1 MIKRAHLATGFTWL
15 FVGLNAFPILWMVW
29 CSLMGNN
36 EILQGKTV
44 PDPYRNDVFFV
55 DSVAG
60 LGVLSGTVN
69 GELYAY
75 QGDSSTVPVKHL
87 GLGSVSSSF
96 IRVGE
101 KVWTISANQGLAEI
115 QLPSLEVM
123 RRYDWSWLE
132 DQFEDADKTMFVWR
146 PGELQRTKLVHLVNA
161 LNAADLRMGSN
172 GPSLAAITGVRFQPD
187 YGLVDSLNALLHRP
201 EVLSKVL
208 EEWQTVEGWFNPVI
222 PWLFSKNRSALEDR
236 ELFRWCLA
244 ERFPHEVTRYLAAR
258 WTSIWVNRIPGSG
271 HGTSIVDCG
280 NDAICFAMWWDEFP
294 GIGILD
300 SSRNRVN
307 WITAQH
313 GLPSTAIQHLLRVG
327 PHQLLAVTDAGL
339 SLIDVDQRQVL
350 HNFQFGAYGL
360 KYLDGRDLRVA
371 LLEGNQVLLAYGQEV
386 FLFDFQK
393 AEGRIL
399 STPMLERIS
408 SDITALSLTDQHAFV
423 GTSEGVFRI
432 PLRDWLNQDSA
443 QSAPVPFQHYQQFFR
458 ASQDSMIFDAVVHDI
473 RANNSRMWV
482 GGLFGFISE
491 VDLERGKPTMQAR
504 VPEGRFNL
512 HWRNYEDLWKTI
524 PFGKF
529 LRNSFIICF
538 SVMLIAMF
546 VASLA
551 SYALVRFEFP
561 GKRLFGASILATQM
575 VPGILYLI
583 PIFIL
588 FTAIQQYLA
597 IEMVNTW
604 HGIILVYS
612 AFFIPMSTWILRG
625 FFASIPRELEEAA
638 LIDGCSPLGAFLRI
652 TLPAALPGIIA
663 TGIYVFLLAW
673 DELMFAWVLC
683 TDTTTATIPVGIRL
697 YVGQFGN
704 RFDLLMAAA
713 SVATLPVM
721 VLFFVMQRHIVTG
734 LTGGA
739 VKG

>member
-1 MIKRAHLATGFTWL
+1 MIKRAHFATIFTWV
-15 FVGLNAFPILWMVW
+15 FVALNAFPILWMVW

-36 EILQGKTV
+36 EILQGKSV
-44 PDPYRNDVFFV
+44 PDPYRNDVFYV
-55 DSVAG
+55 DSMPG
-60 LGVLSGTVN
+60 IGVLAGTVN
-69 GELYAY
+69 GELFGFENDTSIIPSA
-75 QGDSSTVPVKHL
+75 HL
-87 GLGSVSSSF
+87 DLGTVSSSF
-96 IRVGE
+96 YRVE
-101 KVWTISANQGLAEI
+101 DKLWTLSADQGLARI
-115 QLPSLEVM
+115 ALPSMKVE
-123 RRYDWSWLE
+123 RRFNWSWLE
-132 DQFEDADKTMFVWR
+132 DQFEEADKTDFVWR
-146 PGELQRTKLVHLVNA
+146 PGELQNPKLFSLVKMLNSEGLRSETDGASLSA
-161 LNAADLRMGSN
+161 LS
-172 GPSLAAITGVRFQPD
+172 GVRFSADQ
-187 YGLVDSLNALLHRP
+187 GLVDSLNSLLHRP
-201 EVLSKVL
+201 EVLQKIL
-208 EEWQTVEGWFNPVI
+208 QEWSTQANWFNPVI
-222 PWLFSKNRSALEDR
+222 PWLFSRDRSSVEDR

-244 ERFPHEVTRYLAAR
+244 ERYPFDVTRYLEAS
-258 WTSIWVNRIPGSG
+258 WTPIWVNRIPGSG

-280 NDAICFAMWWDEFP
+280 QTQICFAMWWDEFP

-300 SSRNRVN
+300 TALGSVK

-313 GLPSTAIQHLLRVG
+313 GLPSSAIQHLLRYGEQQV
-327 PHQLLAVTDAGL
+327 LAITDVGL
-339 SLIDVDQRQVL
+339 SLVDIGKGQVL
-350 HNFQFGAYGL
+350 QNFQFGEYGL
-360 KYLDGRDLRVA
+360 KYLDGRDLRVSM
-371 LLEGNQVLLAYGQEV
+371 LDSGEVLLAYGQEV
-386 FLFDFQK
+386 FLFNLRNAQ
-393 AEGRIL
+393 GRVL
-399 STPMLERIS
+399 PTPMLEKIS
-408 SDITALSLTDQHAFV
+408 SDITALTVTSDFAFI

-432 PLRDWLNQDSA
+432 PLQEWLMADSVKLSEA
-443 QSAPVPFQHYQQFFR
+443 TIQRYQQFFR

-473 RANNSRMWV
+473 EANQSRMWV
-482 GGLFGFISE
+482 GGLFGFVSA
-491 VDLERGKPTMQAR
+491 VDLERGKAQMQTR

-561 GKRLFGASILATQM
+561 GKRIFGASILATQM

-583 PIFIL
+583 PIFVL

-625 FFASIPRELEEAA
+625 FFASIPKELEEAA
-638 LIDGCSPLGAFLRI
+638 LIDGCTPLGAFLRI
-652 TLPAALPGIIA
+652 TIPAALPGIVA